1 MKHTYVFLVLG
12 LPTFTSAQLVNG
24 SFENDGEFDLTGWTS
39 LCNNAFMG
47 IGYYEGDFCVA
58 VPHGE
63 ANGCVPGDLIQYVP
77 AIQDG
82 ETWNLSGWCMNMNF
96 MQSDP
101 DIGFRMGIKLAD
113 GTMTYFTAG
122 VINSG
127 NWYHLSFSNHF
138 DMAPGDTAFVMC
150 EGGFVSGNGG
160 FNWAQFDAVEL
171 ELLSTGMSEPDKDF
185 LRCRPNPARDRLWI
199 DVPER
204 PRSLSVI
211 DATGREH
218 ALGTF
223 HHNGGSLEVDVSS
236 ISSGPCVML
245 LRSETGVRSVRFIK
259 A

>member
-1 MKHTYVFLVLG
+1 MKHAYFFLAVFLSSS
-12 LPTFTSAQLVNG
+12 TSAQLVNG
-24 SFENDGEFDLTGWTS
+24 GFESNGQFDLTGWTS

-47 IGYYEGDFCVA
+47 VGYYEGDFCVA

-127 NWYHLSFSNHF
+127 NWYNLSFSNDF
-138 DMAPGDTAFVMC
+138 IMAPGDTAFVMC

-160 FNWAQFDAVEL
+160 FNFAQFDAVEL
-171 ELLSTGMSEPDKDF
+171 ELLSTGVSEREADLLK
-185 LRCRPNPARDRLWI
+185 CRPNPARDRLWI
-199 DVPER
+199 DAPER
-204 PRSLSVI
+204 PQLLSAI

-218 ALGTF
+218 ALVTF
-223 HHNGGSLEVDVSS
+223 HHNGASLEVDVSS
-236 ISSGPCVML
+236 IPPGPCVML
-245 LRSETGVRSVRFIK
+245 LKLATGVRTARFIK

>member
-1 MKHTYVFLVLG
+1 MKHTYTFLAILLSSG
-12 LPTFTSAQLVNG
+12 TSAQLVNG
-24 SFENDGEFDLTGWTS
+24 SFESNGFFDLTGWTS

-47 IGYYEGDFCVA
+47 IGYYEGDYCVA

-82 ETWNLSGWCMNMNF
+82 ETWNLSGWCMNLNY
-96 MQSDP
+96 MQSNP

-122 VINSG
+122 VINSA
-127 NWYHLSFSNHF
+127 NWYNLSFSNDF
-138 DMAPGDTAFVMC
+138 NMAPGDTAFVMC
-150 EGGFVSGNGG
+150 EGGFVSGNGNTN
-160 FNWAQFDAVEL
+160 FAQFDAVEL
-171 ELLSTGMSEPDKDF
+171 ELLSTGVDERRDDK

-204 PRSLSVI
+204 PEQLSVV
-211 DATGREH
+211 DVTGREH
-218 ALGTF
+218 AVGTF
-223 HHNGGSLEVDVSS
+223 HHNGASLEVDVSS
-236 ISSGPCVML
+236 IPPGPCVML
-245 LRSETGVRSVRFIK
+245 LRSTSGVRTVRFIK